1 MTDAQPAP
9 KTVPQFVQDVA
20 GAQDA
25 LLSHEDGAES
35 AFEDEGGEQGPDGTE
50 IA

>member
-1 MTDAQPAP
+1 MADAQPAP

-25 LLSHEDGAES
+25 LLPHEDGAES